1 MYSRND
7 DEERPRRLLE
17 YRAPL
22 QTDTS
27 EAPML
32 GIYVNN
38 YSYSKM
44 DWFLDKRVTIDS
56 SVENADGS
64 TTYRVTTSLKNTM
77 TPQEKA
83 EMPGYFQGHN
93 GISQDIDDEVLR
105 ALSLCS
111 CGRQHFGH

>member
-1 MYSRND
+1 M
-7 DEERPRRLLE
+7 
-17 YRAPL
+17 
-22 QTDTS
+22 
-27 EAPML
+27 
-32 GIYVNN
+32 GVYVNN

-64 TTYRVTTSLKNTM
+64 TTYRVTTTLKNTM

-93 GISQDIDDEVLR
+93 GISRILMTR
-105 ALSLCS
+105 C
-111 CGRQHFGH
+111 